1 MTVNN
6 DAIAFI
12 YKILWFCVDILNSLM
27 YTARYR
33 IAGFCFYFVFL
44 PHHVACEI
52 LVPGAGIKP
61 VLPAVEGQS

>member
-1 MTVNN
+1 MIVNN

-12 YKILWFCVDILNSLM
+12 YKLLWFCVDILNSLT
-27 YTARYR
+27 YTARCR
-33 IAGFCFYFVFL
+33 IAGFFFL